1 MGSGVETMATV
12 EEAILKF
19 VQQCV
24 GTPAEKSKKK
34 NALKKMFNFVCGL
47 ELEIEKASIT
57 PSLIAK
63 INNKVDGASKN
74 KAILAERVRDFL
86 EYVNRQYRLCIP
98 VEELKRYPFSNEH
111 ERMIEMLKFLQ
122 EGKKTREDIAEHLC
136 QSTKTISADLKKLQD
151 GYSLLGHHVQIEIK
165 RSENTYES
173 TIHPVIL
180 PLNLSEVY
188 ALTVG
193 LKMLKDNK
201 LFGTTYDYLADY
213 IYDQLSEYG
222 KKRISK
228 KALEEK
234 VEFREGRDRK
244 YRFESDLLKEGRE
257 LMFLYPLKS
266 EPRRKIEFASEDG
279 VQTII
284 GNVTYAFEGQKIDH
298 SKIMIKSND
307 GMEVIVECDRVIS
320 ISEP

>member
-1 MGSGVETMATV
+1 MTV
-12 EEAILKF
+12 EETIQQYVK
-19 VQQCV
+19 QCV
-24 GTPAEKSKKK
+24 GTSAKRGTKK
-34 NALKKMFNFVCGL
+34 NVLKKVFSLVCGL
-47 ELEIEKASIT
+47 EEEIEQAANTPAFIT
-57 PSLIAK
+57 K
-63 INNKVDGASKN
+63 INNNIDGAPKN
-74 KAILAERVRDFL
+74 KALVAERVRDFL

-98 VEELKRYPFSNEH
+98 VEELKRYPFPNEH

-136 QSTKTISADLKKLQD
+136 QSIKNLSADLKKLQD
-151 GYSLLGHHVQIEIK
+151 GYSLLGHHVQIAVK
-165 RSENTYES
+165 RRENTYES

-193 LKMLKDNK
+193 LKMLKDNN
-201 LFGTTYDYLADY
+201 LFGATYDYLADY

-222 KKRISK
+222 KKRMGE
-228 KALEEK
+228 KALGVK
-234 VEFREGRDRK
+234 VGFCEGRPRE
-244 YRFESDLLKEGRE
+244 YRLESEILKKGRE

-266 EPRRKIEFASEDG
+266 GCCQKVEFDSEDG

-284 GNVTYAFEGQKIDH
+284 GKLTYVFNGEKIDYG
-298 SKIMIKSND
+298 KINIKSND
-307 GMEVIVECDRVIS
+307 GKEVVVECDRVIT